1 MIITKPSRSRGL
13 LLLLLLSLV
22 SLSAA
27 AEEASGVLSLR
38 VFPAGWTVREKNTP
52 LNEYQR
58 RGEIRDY
65 RLPAGEHSLILTAPG
80 YRPRIIRVIV
90 EGGSLPGVL
99 RDPGWDSRAAH
110 LVREEK
116 LEPFGTALR
125 PAGTTVTGSQPKS
138 VEFLG
143 DSPLVAVALLNGS
156 GVEIFSTETGALVN
170 RVIIPEPYGSAGG
183 FVETVYLPGRREL
196 WVSQMN
202 TNRVHGI
209 DGESFTYLGSVST
222 GGGWPKVITPSR
234 DEKFLYAS
242 NWTGEN
248 IGIIDLENRRLAGTN
263 PVSGIPRG
271 VAFGSEESILYVCIY
286 VTGNIEKV
294 DVDRRIS
301 LGILP
306 TGPGAARHIVYDPRA
321 RLFYVSDMLTG
332 RVYSLSE
339 TTGRVQNSLRIG
351 PNLNTIKLS
360 ASGNYL
366 FVSSRGRNNPE
377 TYLRKGP
384 DFGTVTVV
392 DTRRFTVVEKIY
404 GGNQT
409 TGLALQQ
416 DRLVF
421 SDFKD
426 DRLEFYRIPGL
437 E

>member
-1 MIITKPSRSRGL
+1 MSIIKTSRSTGL
-13 LLLLLLSLV
+13 LLLILLTMVPLST
-22 SLSAA
+22 A
-27 AEEASGVLSLR
+27 AEEAFGVLSLR
-38 VFPAGWTVREKNTP
+38 VFPAVWTVWERNTP

-80 YRPRIIRVIV
+80 YRPRIIRVLV
-90 EGGSLPGVL
+90 EAGSPPGVL
-99 RDPGWDSRAAH
+99 KDPGWDQMAAF

-116 LEPFGTALR
+116 LDPLGTSLR
-125 PAGTTVTGSQPKS
+125 LTGMVSTGSQPKS

-143 DSPLVAVALLNGS
+143 DSPLTVVALLNGP
-156 GVEIFSTETGALVN
+156 GVEIFSTETGALVK
-170 RVIIPEPYGSAGG
+170 RIIIPEPYGSAGG
-183 FVETVYLPGRREL
+183 FVESVYLPGRREL

-234 DEKFLYAS
+234 DERFLYAS

-248 IGIIDLENRRLAGTN
+248 IGIIDLENRRLAGTI
-263 PVSGIPRG
+263 PVTGIPRG
-271 VAFGSEESILYVCIY
+271 MAFGSDESILYVCIY
-286 VTGNIEKV
+286 GTGNIEKV
-294 DVDRRIS
+294 DVNRKIS
-301 LGILP
+301 LGVLP

-339 TTGRVQNSLRIG
+339 ITGRVENSLRIG

-360 ASGNYL
+360 DSGDFL
-366 FVSSRGRNNPE
+366 FISSRGRNNPE

-384 DFGTVTVV
+384 DFGTVTVL
-392 DTRRFTVVEKIY
+392 DTRRFIVVEKIY

-409 TGLALQQ
+409 TGLAIRQ